1 MSSGGDTETPVIGE
15 QQEHDEESTYKP
27 PAQKTLQDIVSADA
41 EDESLLKYKQ
51 ALLGQALSGEQIV
64 VEPDNPKNVIVKKLA
79 LVVEGRPDVV
89 LDLTQ
94 DLAEIKRRTFTVKEG
109 ILYQIRIEFF
119 VQREIVTGL
128 KYVQRITRLGAPL
141 ERMSQ
146 MVGSYA
152 PKHELQSFT
161 TPKEEMPSGML
172 ARGSYVA
179 KSLFTDDDQHE
190 HLKWEWSFDIK
201 KDWED

>member
-1 MSSGGDTETPVIGE
+1 MSGDGDAAETPVIGE
-15 QQEHDEESTYKP
+15 HEEESTYRP
-27 PAQKTLQDIVSADA
+27 PAQKTLQELVQADA

-51 ALLGQALSGEQIV
+51 ALLGQALSGEQII
-64 VEPDNPKNVIVKKLA
+64 VEPNNPKNVIVKRLA
-79 LVVEGRPDVV
+79 LLVEGRPDVV

-94 DLAEIKRRTFTVKEG
+94 NLGELKKKTFTVKEG
-109 ILYQIRIEFF
+109 IQYQIRIDFY

-128 KYVQRITRLGAPL
+128 KYVQKITRLGAQV
-141 ERMSQ
+141 EKMSQ

-152 PKHELQSFT
+152 PKPDMQSYT

-172 ARGSYVA
+172 ARGSYGV

-190 HLKWEWSFDIK
+190 HLKWEWSFEIK